1 MPELTKFES
10 AAVSQIALLSDPEK
24 LKQLIDNARK
34 LKSGAVERAA
44 FLKLCQIQPE
54 ANPGTVEHDAWQSVH
69 ALEEMLRQE
78 RGRTVRLT
86 RTRQKIARDGE
97 AKTIADLTLKVD
109 ASPGFENLMALGH
122 PELTFEALVLR
133 HPKTFTP
140 IVTDAAR
147 HRLEQAGLDPDE
159 FTKDRIGT

>member
-1 MPELTKFES
+1 MAELTKFES
-10 AAVSQIALLSDPEK
+10 AAISQITLLDDPVK
-24 LKQLIDNARK
+24 LKQMIDNARN
-34 LKSGAVERAA
+34 LKSPAVERAA

-54 ANPGTVEHDAWQSVH
+54 ANPGTVEHDAWRSVH

-97 AKTIADLTLKVD
+97 AKTVADLTLKVE

-140 IVTDAAR
+140 IVTAAAVR
-147 HRLEQAGLDPDE
+147 RLAQAGLDPAA
-159 FTKDRIGT
+159 FTND